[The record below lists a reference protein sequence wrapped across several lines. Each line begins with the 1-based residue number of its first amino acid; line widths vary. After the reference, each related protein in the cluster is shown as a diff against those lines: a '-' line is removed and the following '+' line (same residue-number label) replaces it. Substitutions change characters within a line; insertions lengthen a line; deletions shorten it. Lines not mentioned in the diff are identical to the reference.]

1 MKNYLKIMTKNEF
14 KNISKLLLKK
24 YRNESELFLIEGEK
38 IVYEAVKSF
47 YKTDKIFIEKN
58 SVDRF
63 NEISQIAKQKNI
75 EIELISSNDIEKIC
89 DSKTP
94 QGIAALV
101 YKNHQQLFT
110 SGLITAVEN
119 VQDPGNVGTI
129 IRNCDWFGCN
139 QVLLSGDTVEL
150 YNPKLI
156 RSSMGSIFHINVFSS
171 NDFYTDLIS
180 LQRNGYKLFCADLS
194 GIDIKEI
201 SFSKKSVLVF
211 CNESQ
216 GPSEKLLE
224 LNPDKV
230 TIKKFGN
237 AESLNVANASAVV
250 LSEFAYRRL

>member
-1 MKNYLKIMTKNEF
+1 
-14 KNISKLLLKK
+14 
-24 YRNESELFLIEGEK
+24 LIEGEK
-38 IVYEAVKSF
+38 IVSEAVKSY
-47 YKTDKIFIEKN
+47 YKIDKIFIENN

-63 NEISQIAKQKNI
+63 FEISQIAKQKNI

-101 YKNHQQLFT
+101 YKHNQLLFT
-110 SGLITAVEN
+110 KGLITAVEN

-139 QVLLSGDTVEL
+139 QVLLSNDTVL
-150 YNPKLI
+150 
-156 RSSMGSIFHINVFSS
+156 FHINVFSS
-171 NDFYTDLIS
+171 NDFYADLIS
-180 LQRNGYKLFCADLS
+180 LQRNGYKLVCADLE
-194 GIDIKEI
+194 GIDVKEI
-201 SFSKKSVLVF
+201 NFSKKTVLVF
-211 CNESQ
+211 CNESK
-216 GPSEKLLE
+216 GPSEKLME
-224 LNPDKV
+224 LNPAKV

>member
-1 MKNYLKIMTKNEF
+1 MTKNEL
-14 KNISKLLLKK
+14 KNISKLLFKK
-24 YRNESELFLIEGEK
+24 FRHESELFLIEGEK
-38 IVYEAVKSF
+38 IVSEAVKSY
-47 YKTDKIFIEKN
+47 YKIDKIFIENN

-63 NEISQIAKQKNI
+63 FEISQIAKQKNI

-101 YKNHQQLFT
+101 YKHNQLLFT
-110 SGLITAVEN
+110 KGLITAVEN

-139 QVLLSGDTVEL
+139 QVLLSNDTVEL
-150 YNPKLI
+150 YNPKLV
-156 RSSMGSIFHINVFSS
+156 RSSMGSLFHINVFSS
-171 NDFYTDLIS
+171 NDFYADLIS
-180 LQRNGYKLFCADLS
+180 LQRNGYKLVCADLE
-194 GIDIKEI
+194 GIDVKEI
-201 SFSKKSVLVF
+201 NFSKKTVLVF
-211 CNESQ
+211 CNESK
-216 GPSEKLLE
+216 GPSEKLME
-224 LNPDKV
+224 LNPAKV